1 MKVVQSSQIPEPLQT
16 PSGEIISELIGKT
29 SGDQPN
35 HSLAYIV
42 IPPGKSSASHYHQL
56 SQESYYIL
64 EGEGQVRVDQQHF
77 FIKPGQVC
85 YIEPGETHQISN
97 QGEKDLVFL
106 AVCVPPW
113 VPEDSF
119 EA

>member
-1 MKVVQSSQIPEPLQT
+1 MKVVQHTQITEPLQT
-16 PSGEIISELIGKT
+16 PTGEMIYELIGT
-29 SGDQPN
+29 AIGDQSN

-42 IPPGKSSASHYHQL
+42 IPPGKSSDPHFHQL

-64 EGEGQVRVDQQHF
+64 EGEGEMMVDRQEF
-77 FIKPGQVC
+77 TLIPGQVC
-85 YIEPGETHQISN
+85 YIEPGEIHQISN

-106 AVCVPPW
+106 AVCVPAW

-119 EA
+119 GV